1 MPVHAV
7 VAAAVGSFPFELV
20 VVAVVVD
27 SAVIV
32 FDEVVADAVVAGYF
46 VVIGGSLE
54 ARNKILRIP
63 IHFYKVLHDSNHIF

>member
-20 VVAVVVD
+20 VVAVVD